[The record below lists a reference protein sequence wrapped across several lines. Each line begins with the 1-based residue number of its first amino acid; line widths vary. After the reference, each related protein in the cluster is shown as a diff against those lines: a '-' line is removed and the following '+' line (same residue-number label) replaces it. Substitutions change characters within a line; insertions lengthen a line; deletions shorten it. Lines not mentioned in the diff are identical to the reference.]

1 MIKITTTFLLC
12 ALATACTTTGVKT
25 DSRLIDLQVEASEDG
40 RSLSVAMSGFW
51 LDTPNRRTL
60 EIIGKGADGSIV
72 YDERLVALLS
82 YDASPK
88 GGFDKARATIE
99 LPAGVDARSVEV
111 RAVEVRAV
119 DAQPAAK

>member
-12 ALATACTTTGVKT
+12 ALATACTTTSVKT
-25 DSRLIDLQVEASEDG
+25 DSRLIDLEVAASEDG
-40 RSLSVAMSGFW
+40 RSLSVGMSGFW

-60 EIIGKGADGSIV
+60 EVISKGADGSIV
-72 YDERLVALLS
+72 YDERVVAMLS

-99 LPAGVDARSVEV
+99 LPAGVDARTVEV
-111 RAVEVRAV
+111 RPIDTRPG
-119 DAQPAAK
+119 AQ